1 MGIKMYLFNNTREAG
16 KHYNKENSVYRIF
29 SKSKIK
35 TCGFILFLYIYSPD
49 SSGESLGPFIGLFN
63 VKQSHKPQKR
73 MGRNRA
79 QSKSWSQRQTAG
91 GEAQG

>member
-1 MGIKMYLFNNTREAG
+1 MYLFNNT
-16 KHYNKENSVYRIF
+16 KETGGQDNGEDSMYRIF

-35 TCGFILFLYIYSPD
+35 TCRFILFLYIYSPCC
-49 SSGESLGPFIGLFN
+49 SGESLGPFIGLYN

-79 QSKSWSQRQTAG
+79 QSDAGVSGRAG
-91 GEAQG
+91 GEAQA